1 MKLKE
6 CREKG
11 ETWKEGGWEGEERD
25 RERESDPGTPTR
37 THAYVYVQR
46 VLEEAALESSA
57 HFQEILRKQRL
68 SVEG

>member
-6 CREKG
+6 CREKERPG
-11 ETWKEGGWEGEERD
+11 RRGGWK
-25 RERESDPGTPTR
+25 RERETEQESDPGTHTH

-57 HFQEILRKQRL
+57 HVQEILRKQRL